1 MLSVA
6 KERGFKKF
14 KAHAQAYL
22 KDFYQ
27 KHGFE
32 VVGDIFK
39 EAGIDHYLMI
49 RDNNPMKIYPVK
61 AL

>member
-1 MLSVA
+1 MITVA
-6 KERGFKKF
+6 KERGFQKYKV
-14 KAHAQAYL
+14 HAQLYL

-32 VVGDIFK
+32 VIGDMFK

-49 RDNNPMKIYPVK
+49 RND
-61 AL
+61 